1 VSLTQYYTATSLD
14 GFIAAPGHSL
24 EWLLRRATD
33 PEAPMAY
40 GSFIREVGAMAMGA
54 NTYEWL
60 VRHEFG
66 DADPSSWTW
75 PYEMPCWVF
84 THRDLPVSPGS
95 GVTLTRDD
103 PADVHA
109 SMAAAAGGRNLWLVG
124 GGELVGLFADRG
136 LLDEII
142 VSIAPV
148 TLGAGAP
155 LLPRHLELRREE
167 LAINGEF
174 ICARL
179 TVVR

>member
-24 EWLLRRATD
+24 EWLLHRATD

-54 NTYEWL
+54 NTYQWL

-109 SMAAAAGGRNLWLVG
+109 AMAAAAGGRNLWL
-124 GGELVGLFADRG
+124 
-136 LLDEII
+136 
-142 VSIAPV
+142 V